1 TWRGMRLQRPMQFRP
16 PVQAQARADR
26 IELAREKA
34 IAKPEFSKPTPGFV
48 SCAGAARP
56 LRWTDINATVTTR
69 RATAHDQQN
78 RREGNM
84 GQRNQAQGLRASA
97 LCIGIGFAL
106 GPMAAVAQEAPGEGG
121 QATTLDRIE
130 VTGSRIKRA
139 DIEGSLPI

>member
-1 TWRGMRLQRPMQFRP
+1 
-16 PVQAQARADR
+16 
-26 IELAREKA
+26 
-34 IAKPEFSKPTPGFV
+34 
-48 SCAGAARP
+48 AARP

-84 GQRNQAQGLRASA
+84 SQRNQTQVLRASA

-106 GPMAAVAQEAPGEGG
+106 GPMAAVAQDAPGEGG

-139 DIEGSLPI
+139 DIEGSLPITVIDRAEIDASGDISVADFLRNTTFNTFGSFRPRSGS